1 VAVYGNPTGFC
12 LRGDAKRSLLIS
24 IVPKDDDADVNTSLR
39 RVLIFNAVFIP
50 ILALCLGVTA
60 YFVRLE
66 FRQLA
71 EQQVLE
77 NAHLMME
84 TAKASRVYTTE
95 QIEPLLTREEARVAQ
110 GVKDLHD
117 ALNTQLAQALQ
128 QAVSGLANPKE
139 RQTLQVL
146 SEQIVQNVTQQPR
159 TVPEPQFAAQS
170 IPFYAATE
178 AFNYFRKR
186 YPDYSYKEAALNPTN
201 PRDRTVEWEAE
212 FVNIFNRTPSKTD
225 LVGYRETPEGPSL
238 YYSAPIRVD
247 SQSCLSCHASA
258 EDAPREVTK
267 IYGKNNGFG
276 WKLNEIIGAQIV
288 SVPARL
294 VNESAD
300 AAVTRILCWLAAGYA
315 LVFIVVNLGVY
326 FLARR

>member
-1 VAVYGNPTGFC
+1 
-12 LRGDAKRSLLIS
+12 
-24 IVPKDDDADVNTSLR
+24 VNTSLR
-39 RVLIFNAVFIP
+39 RVLIFNAAFIP
-50 ILALCLGVTA
+50 ILVLALGVTA
-60 YFVRLE
+60 YFVQQE

-77 NAHLMME
+77 NANLMME

-95 QIEPLLTREEARVAQ
+95 QIEPVLTHEEARVAQ
-110 GVKDLHD
+110 GVKDLND
-117 ALNTQLAQALQ
+117 VLNTQIPQALQ
-128 QAVSGLANPKE
+128 QAVSGLPNPRE
-139 RQTLQVL
+139 RQTLQIL
-146 SEQIVQNVTQQPR
+146 SEQIVQNVKQQPR
-159 TVPEPQFAAQS
+159 SVPEPEFAAQS

-201 PRDRTVEWEAE
+201 PRDRTAEWEADI
-212 FVNIFNRTPSKTD
+212 VNIFNKTPTKTD

-247 SQSCLSCHASA
+247 SQSCLSCHSSA
-258 EDAPREVTK
+258 EDAPREMTK
-267 IYGKNNGFG
+267 VYGKNNGFG
-276 WKLNEIIGAQIV
+276 WKINDIIGAQIV

-294 VNESAD
+294 VNQSAD
-300 AAVTRILCWLAAGYA
+300 AAVKRILCWLAGGYA
-315 LVFIVVNLGVY
+315 LVFVTVNLGVY

>member
-1 VAVYGNPTGFC
+1 MHLDIFG
-12 LRGDAKRSLLIS
+12 LE
-24 IVPKDDDADVNTSLR
+24 DDLADVNTTLR

-50 ILALCLGVTA
+50 ILALALGVTA
-60 YFVRLE
+60 YFVQLE

-84 TAKASRVYTTE
+84 TAKASRVYTT
-95 QIEPLLTREEARVAQ
+95 V
-110 GVKDLHD
+110 
-117 ALNTQLAQALQ
+117 
-128 QAVSGLANPKE
+128 
-139 RQTLQVL
+139 
-146 SEQIVQNVTQQPR
+146 
-159 TVPEPQFAAQS
+159 
-170 IPFYAATE
+170 
-178 AFNYFRKR
+178 
-186 YPDYSYKEAALNPTN
+186 
-201 PRDRTVEWEAE
+201 
-212 FVNIFNRTPSKTD
+212 VNIFNRTPSKTD

-238 YYSAPIRVD
+238 YYSAPIQVD

-258 EDAPREVTK
+258 EDAPREMTK

-276 WKLNEIIGAQIV
+276 WKLNDIIGAQIV

-300 AAVTRILCWLAAGYA
+300 AAVTRVLCWLAAGYA
-315 LVFIVVNLGVY
+315 LVFVVVNLGVY

>member
-60 YFVRLE
+60 YFVQLE

-95 QIEPLLTREEARVAQ
+95 QI
-110 GVKDLHD
+110 
-117 ALNTQLAQALQ
+117 
-128 QAVSGLANPKE
+128 
-139 RQTLQVL
+139 
-146 SEQIVQNVTQQPR
+146 VQNVKQQPR

-201 PRDRTVEWEAE
+201 PRDRTVEWEADV
-212 FVNIFNRTPSKTD
+212 VNIFNRTPSKTD

-300 AAVTRILCWLAAGYA
+300 AAVTRVLCWLAAGYA